1 MDLGVGTRRSPG
13 VAVFTAVT
21 TGNDRMAGGGGDQQT
36 EEEDEVAGIAEHLA
50 HRHAGV
56 FLLHRCVGAQV
67 HALGARDGPTIS
79 AMAVHANA
87 TPHVDGAAVLAER
100 SR

>member
-67 HALGARDGPTIS
+67 HALGARDGP
-79 AMAVHANA
+79 
-87 TPHVDGAAVLAER
+87 DDQCRGGARER
-100 SR
+100 YAACGRCRRLG